1 MPKEKYRL
9 IIDNVESYWIV
20 DGRRLSEKEAI
31 DLQITLDKKYFKKSK
46 KDKVS
51 DS

>member
-1 MPKEKYRL
+1 MSKEGPRL
-9 IIDNVESYWIV
+9 IIDNEESYWMV

-31 DLQITLDKKYFKKSK
+31 DLQIKLDKKYFKKSK

>member
-1 MPKEKYRL
+1 MAREKRRL
-9 IIDNVESYWIV
+9 VVNNEESFWLV

-31 DLQITLDKKYFKKSK
+31 DLQIKLDKKYFKKSK